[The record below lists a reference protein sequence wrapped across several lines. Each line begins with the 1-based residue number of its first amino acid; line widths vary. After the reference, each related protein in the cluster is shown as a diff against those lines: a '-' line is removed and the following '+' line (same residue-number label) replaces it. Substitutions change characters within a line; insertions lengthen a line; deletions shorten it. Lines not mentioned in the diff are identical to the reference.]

1 MTTTSML
8 RALGA
13 LVLTAAWLPAQAAP
27 VQFDFSAT
35 VTTGDFAGQV
45 GSGLIRFDDAF
56 ASSAASAVSPGAGNG
71 SLEIEFSFLGQTFHE
86 TNDQDA
92 PNFPLVTLFDGL
104 PVAIDFVL
112 VDGLSGVDFVDGTIG
127 LIALQG
133 VLLPG
138 ANGLLLAPID
148 VQPPAQ
154 AVPEPASYALAG
166 LALLGLGLGR
176 GLGRRAARR

>member
-1 MTTTSML
+1 MTTSSML

-13 LVLTAAWLPAQAAP
+13 LALAAAWLPAPAAP

-45 GSGLIRFDDAF
+45 GTGLIRFDDAF
-56 ASSAASAVSPGAGNG
+56 EASTVSPGAGNG

-112 VDGLSGVDFVDGTIG
+112 VDGVSGVDFIDGSIG

-138 ANGLLLAPID
+138 ANGLRAPID
-148 VQPPAQ
+148 VQPAPQ

-176 GLGRRAARR
+176 GVGRRATRR